1 MSKSSV
7 TTQAEIMTTDAPYTI
22 NYDVA
27 YGFLKLIDIDRI
39 RSEVPE
45 GWFNQTLCEVN
56 DSVIRLGLFEGE
68 FHWHKHD
75 KEDEFFYVID
85 GTLYIDLEDRV
96 VELKPHQGFTIPKGV
111 QHRTRAPE
119 RTAVLMVEQKTV
131 IATGD

>member
-1 MSKSSV
+1 MS
-7 TTQAEIMTTDAPYTI
+7 TEFPYTI

-27 YGFLKLIDIDRI
+27 YGFLKLIDIEKL
-39 RSEVPE
+39 RSDVPE

-56 DSVIRLGLFEGE
+56 ESVIRLGLFEGE

-96 VELKPHQGFTIPKGV
+96 VELNAREGFAVPKGV
-111 QHRTRAPE
+111 IHRTRAPK
-119 RTAVLMVEQKTV
+119 RTAVLMVEPKSV
-131 IATGD
+131 VATGD